1 VVEWITSTIEGDA
14 MPLVNVRVIEQVLS
28 AEQKQE
34 IAKQFTETF
43 ASVVGEPV
51 RELTWVI
58 IDDIGSGALTM
69 GGNPVTT
76 DAVKGMLEGAPAGV

>member
-1 VVEWITSTIEGDA
+1 

-28 AEQKQE
+28 EDQKKE
-34 IAKQFTETF
+34 IATQFTETF

-58 IDDIGSGALTM
+58 IDDIGSGALTI
-69 GGNPVTT
+69 GGNPITT
-76 DAVKGMLEGAPAGV
+76 DAVNGMLKGAPAGV